1 MRSRIRIES
10 HSIMFSS
17 WLRRLKTPRKKRL
30 RTASQSQKESLTTK
44 KVKTLKELLWLRRPN
59 RLRTLSSCKQ
69 LRLRRQ

>member
-17 WLRRLKTPRKKRL
+17 WLKALRKRRL
-30 RTASQSQKESLTTK
+30 RTASQSQKESLIMK
-44 KVKTLKELLWLRRPN
+44 KVKTLKVLLWLRKSN

-69 LRLRRQ
+69 LMLRRL